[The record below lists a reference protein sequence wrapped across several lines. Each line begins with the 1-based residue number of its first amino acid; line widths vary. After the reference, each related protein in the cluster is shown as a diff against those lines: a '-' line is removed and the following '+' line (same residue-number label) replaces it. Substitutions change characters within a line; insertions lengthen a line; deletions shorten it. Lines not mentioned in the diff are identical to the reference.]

1 MNQEIDNNIS
11 ISACPHDCP
20 STCALEIMHDANS
33 IYKVKG
39 ASKNTYTSGVICA
52 KVSRYAER
60 THHPDRLTKPLMRS
74 GKKGSNDFKAI
85 EWDQALDIVAE
96 NFIATA
102 QKHGTESIWPYFY
115 AGTMGL
121 V

>member
-1 MNQEIDNNIS
+1 MKQEIEKNIS

-20 STCALEIMHDANS
+20 STCALEIMHDDKN

-39 ASKNTYTSGVICA
+39 ASKNTYTSGVVCA

-74 GKKGSNDFKAI
+74 GEKGSNDFKEI
-85 EWDQALDIVAE
+85 EWEQALDIVAE
-96 NFIATA
+96 NFISSA
-102 QKHGTESIWPYFY
+102 QKHGTESTYCTSRQPITFS
-115 AGTMGL
+115 
-121 V
+121 